1 MLTDKWHIFFET
13 HEKMIFLFKTK
24 ISFMDSPGLEG
35 IYIHVSIAHFS
46 GD

>member
-24 ISFMDSPGLEG
+24 ISFMDSEIYIPELEG
-35 IYIHVSIAHFS
+35 IYIFMFL
-46 GD
+46 